1 MVGNERQRGHV
12 AVTGAAGSL
21 ASDIIPG
28 LLELGYR
35 VAGVDQ
41 REPESHLGCAWVSC
55 SIFDSDQLS
64 RVFAGCDAVV
74 HLAGIPLE
82 ADWSSVSRV
91 NIDGTQAVLEAA
103 QSAGVRRAVLA
114 SSIHS
119 VGFVPIPQ
127 ENGKVHDDVA
137 VRPDTFYGVSKAA
150 VEALGS
156 LYHDRYGMDVVCL
169 RIASRFAHP
178 EGERMLST
186 WLSPADAVRLFD
198 AALTA
203 ESPGFRT
210 VWGVSANK
218 RSYLSPAGGRAIG
231 FYPQDDAEEFALDL
245 FARSVTDPQLLGS
258 EWDKRVIGGVFCSPT
273 PPMFLPWAGPVHP
286 GMAEPSR
293 LSGMWKE
300 R

>member
-1 MVGNERQRGHV
+1 MAANGPQRGRV

-21 ASDIIPG
+21 ALDIIPG

-35 VAGVDQ
+35 VVGVDQ
-41 REPESHLGCAWVSC
+41 REPESDLGCAWVSC
-55 SIFDSDQLS
+55 SIFDSDRLS
-64 RVFAGCDAVV
+64 RVLVGCNAVV

-103 QSAGVRRAVLA
+103 QGAGVRRAILA

-119 VGFVPIPQ
+119 VGYVPIPE
-127 ENGKVHDDVA
+127 ENGKVQDDVA

-186 WLSPADAVRLFD
+186 WLSPADAVRLVD
-198 AALTA
+198 AALTTS
-203 ESPGFRT
+203 SPGFRT
-210 VWGVSANK
+210 VWGVSANT
-218 RSYLSPAGGRAIG
+218 RGYLSAAGGQAIG
-231 FYPQDDAEEFALDL
+231 FVPQDNAEKFAAEL
-245 FARSVTDPQLLGS
+245 FEKAAANRQLLAS
-258 EWDKRVIGGVFCSPT
+258 EWDKKVIGGVFSSPA
-273 PPMFLPWAGPVHP
+273 PPMFQSWDGFARPGAAVVSAG
-286 GMAEPSR
+286 
-293 LSGMWKE
+293 
-300 R
+300 